1 MNKIMIVGALIAL
14 TATGCVSVNK
24 NDGGV
29 NLDMNPVL
37 KDVVHEKLTVQDKP
51 TTARDQMNC
60 LFGFIFWGS
69 TATHVADLT
78 DCGFGMIGKVKNG
91 AYANA
96 CDAAKCDLLVGTRYK
111 LTVEDYIVFGRW
123 TAEVTGYP
131 AKVSGVEVIEDKNTD
146 HAIFPPK
153 GFSGKFLPF

>member
-1 MNKIMIVGALIAL
+1 MNKIMIVGALVAL
-14 TATGCVSVNK
+14 AATGCISVNK

-29 NLDMNPVL
+29 ALDKNPIL
-37 KDVVHEKLTVQDKP
+37 KDVVHEKMTVG
-51 TTARDQMNC
+51 TAPITAQDQMNC
-60 LFGFIFWGS
+60 LFGFICWGS
-69 TATHVADLT
+69 TATHVADLA
-78 DCGFGMIGKVKNG
+78 DGGLGMIGQVKNG

-96 CDAAKCDLLVGTRYK
+96 CDAAKCDQIVGTRYK
-111 LTVEDYIVFGRW
+111 LTIEDYIVFGRC